1 MDREIRC
8 FSAECEHR
16 AAMSLNQSEERLKA
30 YVEGHWDERQHWR
43 EKVRSLGAK
52 SSDLHEVARVLERD
66 LRSYLRER
74 ATVVEGLRGGL
85 SAEAVARLS
94 LRNLAEYW
102 LRVWAEPRRK
112 PASTGRPSNDGL
124 AGL

>member
-1 MDREIRC
+1 
-8 FSAECEHR
+8 
-16 AAMSLNQSEERLKA
+16 MSLNQSEERLKA
-30 YVEGHWDERQHWR
+30 YVEGHRDERQHWR
-43 EKVRSLGAK
+43 EKVRSLSVK
-52 SSDLHEVARVLERD
+52 SSDLHEVARILERD

-74 ATVVEGLRGGL
+74 ATVVESLRGGL

-112 PASTGRPSNDGL
+112 IAGPGRPSREGSAEL
-124 AGL
+124 